1 MEPATLP
8 ERVESDPEWLRILTE
23 GHKPMLLLRGLM
35 KHLPTDPR
43 CKVCSSPFAGVG
55 GKVTWLFGFKPSRKN
70 PYLCGQCIDSMDP
83 GGALVDIGVLF
94 VDMRGS
100 TALGE
105 KIGAAEFAQVL
116 NRFYH
121 LATNALLA
129 HDAVIDK
136 LIGDEV
142 MALFIPGMAGSD
154 YRRKTCDAGLELIRA
169 IHDDKT
175 TREGLA
181 FGVGVHSGPA
191 FVGNV
196 GGGGVVDFTAL
207 GDTVNIAAR
216 LQSIAQPGEL
226 VISEEMCRSVSGQ
239 KLEGER
245 RNVELKG
252 KSEPFPVRVIRP

>member
-1 MEPATLP
+1 MP
-8 ERVESDPEWLRILTE
+8 ETFESDPEWLRILTQ
-23 GHKPMLLLRGLM
+23 GHRPVLLLRSVM
-35 KHLPTDPR
+35 KHLPAEPR

-55 GKVTWLFGFKPSRKN
+55 GKVSGLLGFKPSRKN
-70 PYLCGQCIDSMDP
+70 PYLCGHCIDSMHP

-105 KIGAAEFAQVL
+105 KMGAGHFAQLL

-121 LATNALLA
+121 LATNTLLE
-129 HDAVIDK
+129 HDAIIDK

-142 MALFIPGMAGSD
+142 MALFIPGLAGPD
-154 YRRKTCDAGLELIRA
+154 YRRKACEAGLELIRA
-169 IHDDKT
+169 VNRDSA

-207 GDTVNIAAR
+207 GDTVNTAAR
-216 LQSIAQPGEL
+216 LQAVARPGEL
-226 VISEEMCRSVSGQ
+226 VISEALCRLASAPD
-239 KLEGER
+239 LDGER
-245 RNVELKG
+245 RTVELKG
-252 KSEPFPVRVIRP
+252 KSEPFAVRIVLP